1 MKEKELLKKLMAQNE
16 ITQTELARRVGYK
29 RIENIS
35 GILNRYAS
43 MRVDILVKLLNAMG
57 YRLMVVTRTGK
68 EVGEITT
75 EEVEERKLIDIDEE

>member
-1 MKEKELLKKLMAQNE
+1 MKEKSMIRKLMSE
-16 ITQTELARRVGYK
+16 HGITQGELAKRAGYK
-29 RIENIS
+29 GAENIA